1 MYFYAAVVAANIVYA
16 IAMLYL
22 GEYGIAAFNSGMAA
36 IVIGIKYYG

>member
-1 MYFYAAVVAANIVYA
+1 MYFYAAVVGLNIGYA